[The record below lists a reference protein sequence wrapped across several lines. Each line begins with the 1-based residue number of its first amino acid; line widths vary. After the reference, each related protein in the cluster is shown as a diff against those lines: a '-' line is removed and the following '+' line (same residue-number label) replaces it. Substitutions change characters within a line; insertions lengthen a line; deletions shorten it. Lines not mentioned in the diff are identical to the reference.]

1 MKTTYTITIDFPVAG
16 THAATRR
23 TLYFGSIK
31 AREAVIEM
39 ARAQGYK
46 FSTNIEHV
54 YTEAEGIKSFEIE
67 ERFAAMHMERIAA
80 A

>member
-1 MKTTYTITIDFPVAG
+1 MRTVYTITIEFPVAG
-16 THAATRR
+16 IHAATRR
-23 TLYFGSIK
+23 TLYFGSVK
-31 AREAVIEM
+31 SRQAVIEM

-54 YTEAEGIKSFEIE
+54 YTEAEGVKSFEIE
-67 ERFAAMHMERIAA
+67 ERFNKMTCERIAA